1 MATKTLQV
9 KARLIMLS
17 YLSRV
22 FITLFLFAVPACS
35 AVPDGIQIPDPV
47 VDEALATTKDRQSVV
62 IAGGCFWGIQA
73 VFQNT
78 RGVVDATSGYSGG
91 SANTAHYEMV
101 SEGNTGHA
109 ESVRINYDPSQI
121 TLGKLLK
128 IFFSVAHDP
137 TQVDR
142 QGPDTGTQYRSAIF
156 YSNEEQKRIAQAYV
170 DQLNR
175 AKVFEQPIA
184 TQIVSLKSFYEAE
197 DYHQDYV
204 LQHPNEPY
212 IRIHD
217 LPKLAN
223 LRKQFPELCKPR

>member
-1 MATKTLQV
+1 
-9 KARLIMLS
+9 MLS

-22 FITLFLFAVPACS
+22 FITLFLFAAPACS
-35 AVPDGIQIPDPV
+35 AVPVAIQIPDPV
-47 VDEALATTKDRQSVV
+47 VEEALATAKDRQSVV

-91 SANTAHYEMV
+91 PATTAHYEMV

-197 DYHQDYV
+197 AYHQDYV

>member
-1 MATKTLQV
+1 
-9 KARLIMLS
+9 MLS

-47 VDEALATTKDRQSVV
+47 VDEALATAKGRQTVV

-101 SEGNTGHA
+101 SEGNTEHA

>member
-1 MATKTLQV
+1 
-9 KARLIMLS
+9 MLS

-47 VDEALATTKDRQSVV
+47 VDEALATAKGRQTVV

-101 SEGNTGHA
+101 SEGNTEHA

-197 DYHQDYV
+197 AYHQDYV
-204 LQHPNEPY
+204 VQHPNEPY

-223 LRKQFPELCKPR
+223 LRKQFPELYKPR

>member
-1 MATKTLQV
+1 
-9 KARLIMLS
+9 MLS

-22 FITLFLFAVPACS
+22 FIILSLFAAPACS
-35 AVPDGIQIPDPV
+35 AALVAKQIPDPV
-47 VDEALATTKDRQSVV
+47 VDEALATAKGRQTVV

-128 IFFSVAHDP
+128 VFFSVAHDP

-170 DQLNR
+170 DQLNQT
-175 AKVFEQPIA
+175 KVFERPIA

-197 DYHQDYV
+197 AYHQDYV
-204 LQHPNEPY
+204 VQHPNEPY

-223 LRKQFPELCKPR
+223 LRKQFPELYKPR